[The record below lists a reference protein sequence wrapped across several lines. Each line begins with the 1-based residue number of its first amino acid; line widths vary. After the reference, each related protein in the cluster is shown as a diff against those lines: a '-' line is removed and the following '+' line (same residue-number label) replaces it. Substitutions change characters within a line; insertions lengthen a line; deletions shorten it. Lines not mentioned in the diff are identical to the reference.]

1 MNFSQETNCSRELI
15 EAYLDEE
22 LDASLRAAVERHL
35 AACPDC
41 SHVHAGLLSQ
51 KADIKAA
58 APYLPT
64 PANLRQSVRGA
75 LKKAAAEQS
84 EPPAHTAPR
93 RGIAITAPWRGLAI
107 AASLLFLVSVSWN
120 VIQMRSRAAGSELAD
135 AIVTDHIRSLIGAHL
150 LDVPSSDQHTVKPW
164 FAGKLDFSPDVREL
178 SAQGFPLVGGRVE
191 YLEGRRVAAL
201 VYQRRL
207 HVINLFIWP
216 AGPSGAEAALSRNGY
231 NLIHWTTG
239 PMTYWAVSDANA
251 ADLATLRDL
260 YK

>member
-1 MNFSQETNCSRELI
+1 MNSSPEMNCSRELI

-22 LDASLRAAVERHL
+22 LDASLRVAVERHL

-41 SHVHAGLLSQ
+41 SHVHAGLLEQ

-58 APYLPT
+58 APYFRA
-64 PANLRQSVRGA
+64 PANLRRSIRGA
-75 LKKAAAEQS
+75 LEQAAAEHS
-84 EPPAHTAPR
+84 KPPALTAPR
-93 RGIAITAPWRGLAI
+93 RGMGITAPWRGLAI
-107 AASLLFLVSVSWN
+107 AASLLLLISVFWN
-120 VIQMRSRAAGSELAD
+120 VIQMRPRTAGSELAD

-164 FAGKLDFSPDVREL
+164 FAGKLDFSPDVRDL

-207 HVINLFIWP
+207 HVINLFVWP
-216 AGPSGAEAALSRNGY
+216 AGPSGTEAPISRNGY

-239 PMTYWAVSDANA
+239 PMTYWAVSDVNA
-251 ADLATLRDL
+251 ADLAMLRDL

>member
-58 APYLPT
+58 APYFRT
-64 PANLRQSVRGA
+64 PANLRQSIRGA
-75 LKKAAAEQS
+75 LEQAAAEQS

-93 RGIAITAPWRGLAI
+93 RGMAITAPWRGLAI

-216 AGPSGAEAALSRNGY
+216 AGPSGTEAALSRNGY

>member
-1 MNFSQETNCSRELI
+1 M
-15 EAYLDEE
+15 
-22 LDASLRAAVERHL
+22 
-35 AACPDC
+35 
-41 SHVHAGLLSQ
+41 
-51 KADIKAA
+51 
-58 APYLPT
+58 
-64 PANLRQSVRGA
+64 
-75 LKKAAAEQS
+75 
-84 EPPAHTAPR
+84 
-93 RGIAITAPWRGLAI
+93 AITAPWRGLAI

-201 VYQRRL
+201 VYQRRQ

-216 AGPSGAEAALSRNGY
+216 AGPSGTEAAISRNGY

>member
-58 APYLPT
+58 APYFRT
-64 PANLRQSVRGA
+64 PANLRRSIRGA
-75 LKKAAAEQS
+75 LEQAAAEQS

-93 RGIAITAPWRGLAI
+93 RGMAITAPWRGLAI

-120 VIQMRSRAAGSELAD
+120 VIQIRSRAAGSELAD

-216 AGPSGAEAALSRNGY
+216 AGPSGTEAALSRNGY